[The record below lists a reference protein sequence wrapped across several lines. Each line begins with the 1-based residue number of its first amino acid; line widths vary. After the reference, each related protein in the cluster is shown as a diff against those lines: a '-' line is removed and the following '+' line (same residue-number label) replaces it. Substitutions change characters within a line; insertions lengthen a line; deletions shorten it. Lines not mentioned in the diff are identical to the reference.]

1 MNDMAFGG
9 GSEML
14 RDGDLTG
21 HWALV
26 ESGMKYQCP
35 LTSVYH
41 SAAERFRRIFN
52 LVGHL
57 PWLARF
63 IILIPGSTN
72 DLDNMRKACFEQ
84 ALARK
89 KKGTKQ
95 KDLFY
100 YLVGTA
106 FLFLYRSRF
115 RPGGA
120 TFTVRRAWC
129 RERRNTLRYRHQRQ

>member
-14 RDGDLTG
+14 RDGDTAG
-21 HWALV
+21 HWALI

-35 LTSVYH
+35 FPSQYWCVI
-41 SAAERFRRIFN
+41 ERFYRIFN
-52 LVGHL
+52 LVGHI

-63 IILIPGSTN
+63 IMLVPGSTN
-72 DLDNMRKACFEQ
+72 DLDNMRKACFEK

-89 KKGTKQ
+89 KEGTKQ

-100 YLVGTA
+100 YLVSVGY
-106 FLFLYRSRF
+106 FSRPAIS
-115 RPGGA
+115 RGSGP
-120 TFTVRRAWC
+120 TPPP
-129 RERRNTLRYRHQRQ
+129 L